1 MTLVY
6 NTPLPQ
12 CRHSLEV
19 WFIYLY
25 VICYNFCFSWNG
37 CKNKLL
43 LWCFREQYSLLI
55 SRHLRLENFK
65 CFTLSIWC
73 VWWEGMETDLAAN
86 IWQISY
92 HTIWILTFRTIDR
105 KFLDIRSGHVLFVF
119 GWLSIILY
127 SYRIFFI
134 FF

>member
-1 MTLVY
+1 MRLERSKTKLFCKTHPCLYPDTLVSR
-6 NTPLPQ
+6 NVQGQAKVLWLLFITPPSPQ

-92 HTIWILTFRTIDR
+92 HTIWILTF
-105 KFLDIRSGHVLFVF
+105 L
-119 GWLSIILY
+119 
-127 SYRIFFI
+127 
-134 FF
+134 